1 MVLLSCSYLF
11 YWCWFQ
17 MKKKK
22 KKKKIKIRKLK
33 PKINNNHFLLR
44 FNNTVFDV
52 IFAQVIFSIL
62 SASSNNF
69 ENNGKYYL
77 HIRSTEGQWLTVSCV
92 KSLLSEFSFYLS
104 YTQKNFRHVFFFGPP
119 GILCTS
125 QHSPKALVYLKL
137 RKRKIHNW
145 LEQTLENAHLF
156 PNLCKLEN

>member
-11 YWCWFQ
+11 YSCRFQ

-104 YTQKNFRHVFFFGPP
+104 YTQKNFRHVFFFWPTWY
-119 GILCTS
+119 I
-125 QHSPKALVYLKL
+125 VYLP
-137 RKRKIHNW
+137 
-145 LEQTLENAHLF
+145 TF
-156 PNLCKLEN
+156 PKSSSILKTQEKKNT